1 MKLTRK
7 QKVGVVT
14 FLVCGLVLSGTINVN
29 AAQYITKEQTV
40 NEEQAVIIQRTKKN
54 NKQKKVSEK
63 TRNKYFSDAAFVGN
77 SVSVGLKMYFD
88 SQGKGFLGAPTMLV
102 QGCYSFANDA
112 AAHSQYQISYK
123 GKKYKAKDAIKA
135 AKVKKAFISM
145 GTNDMGKPA
154 SQVYQDY
161 VKYIQGIRKEN
172 PNVII
177 FIQSTTPMCTSKN
190 RKYLNNS
197 AINELNKLMKKYC
210 NKHKDMYYV
219 DISKDMKDKSGGL
232 KKQYASDGYVHM
244 TMAGYKVWTNNLTE
258 YVDKLILQEQEA
270 TNAVEKAA
278 KSRIQEDYDAA
289 NTLVK
294 KLASSQKKDQ
304 LKKKLGTIHI
314 VDTADVAEDN
324 S

>member
-1 MKLTRK
+1 MKLTGK
-7 QKVGVVT
+7 QKVGVAA
-14 FLVCGLVLSGTINVN
+14 LLLCGLVISESVG
-29 AAQYITKEQTV
+29 AAQHITKEQ
-40 NEEQAVIIQRTKKN
+40 EQTVIIQRTKN
-54 NKQKKVSEK
+54 IGKQKKVSKK

-88 SQGKGFLGAPTMLV
+88 SQGKGFLGGPTMLV
-102 QGCYSFANDA
+102 QRSYSFANDA

-123 GKKYKAKDAIKA
+123 GKKYKVKDAIKA
-135 AKVKKAFISM
+135 AKVKKVFISM

-161 VKYIQGIRKEN
+161 VKYIQGIKKEN

-197 AINELNKLMKKYC
+197 AINELNELMEKYC
-210 NKHKDMYYV
+210 NKHRDMYYV
-219 DISKDMKDKSGGL
+219 NISKGMKDKSGGL
-232 KKQYASDGYVHM
+232 KKQYSSDGYVHM
-244 TMAGYKVWTNNLTE
+244 TMAGYKIWTDNLTT

-270 TNAVEKAA
+270 TNAVEKAV

-294 KLASSQKKDQ
+294 KLSSGQTKDQ
-304 LKKKLGTIHI
+304 LKKKLGKIHI
-314 VDTADVAEDN
+314 IDTAEDN

>member
-1 MKLTRK
+1 MNLTRK
-7 QKVGVVT
+7 QKVGVAVI
-14 FLVCGLVLSGTINVN
+14 LLCGFVLTKPVN
-29 AAQYITKEQTV
+29 AAQHITKEQKVEKKQTV
-40 NEEQAVIIQRTKKN
+40 VIQRTKKN
-54 NKQKKVSEK
+54 DKQNKVSTK

-88 SQGKGFLGAPTMLV
+88 SQGKGFLGSPTMLV

-123 GKKYKAKDAIKA
+123 GKKYKAKDAVKA
-135 AKVKKAFISM
+135 AKVKKVFISM
-145 GTNDMGKPA
+145 GTNDLGKPA

-161 VKYIQGIRKEN
+161 VQYIKGIQKKN

-197 AINELNKLMKKYC
+197 AINELNERMEEYC
-210 NKHKDMYYV
+210 DKHKDMYYV
-219 DISKDMKDKSGGL
+219 NISKGMKDKSGGL

-244 TMAGYKVWTNNLTE
+244 TMAGYKVWTDNLVV

-270 TNAVEKAA
+270 TKAVEKAA
-278 KSRIQEDYDAA
+278 KSRNQEDYDTAH
-289 NTLVK
+289 TLVK
-294 KLASSQKKDQ
+294 ELAAGQKKEQ
-304 LKKKLGTIHI
+304 LKKKLGKIRIEEST
-314 VDTADVAEDN
+314 EDN
-324 S
+324 L